1 MKRILIF
8 AFAVSLFFPPATLH
22 AEDFHTTGVIREFD
36 ILEQDGFTEEV
47 ATVELADGRV
57 VEAMYGAA
65 ETESGLSNLFSV
77 GQKVVVVELDSETGD
92 TLFVITDPY
101 RIPAIIGAVIGF
113 FVLIFVI
120 GKMRGVTSLL
130 GLVLSIAII
139 VFFIVPKI
147 ADGASPLVVA
157 LIGAT
162 LIAVLSITTAHGF
175 SRRTM
180 VALSATLC
188 TLMIA
193 TILSSIAVNVTHLFG
208 LGNEDAYIL
217 QFGQFSQINFE
228 GLLLA
233 GIIIGALGVLDDVTT
248 AQVAAVDEIHKA
260 NPALSKKD
268 LLQRSFSVGKEHL
281 TSMVNTLALAYAG
294 ASLPLLLAFSVSG
307 VPAWALIN
315 GELISE
321 EIIRTVIGSASLVLA
336 VPISTRFAVHFLA
349 GKQTSE
355 AVDKASLD

>member
-1 MKRILIF
+1 MR
-8 AFAVSLFFPPATLH
+8 
-22 AEDFHTTGVIREFD
+22 
-36 ILEQDGFTEEV
+36 
-47 ATVELADGRV
+47 
-57 VEAMYGAA
+57 YN
-65 ETESGLSNLFSV
+65 GLSDLFAV
-77 GQKVVVVELDSETGD
+77 GQKVVVVGLDTETGD
-92 TLFVITDPY
+92 MLFVITDPY
-101 RIPAIIGAVIGF
+101 RIPAIIGVVIGF
-113 FVLIFVI
+113 FVLIFAI
-120 GKMRGVTSLL
+120 GRIRGITSLF

-147 ADGASPLVVA
+147 ADGASPLVIA

-175 SRRTM
+175 SRRTL
-180 VALSATLC
+180 VALGATLL
-188 TLMIA
+188 TLFIA
-193 TILSSIAVNVTHLFG
+193 TVFSSIVVTMTHLFG

-217 QFGQFSQINFE
+217 QFGQFNQINFK

-260 NPALSKKD
+260 NPAFSKKD

-294 ASLPLLLAFSVSG
+294 ASLPLLLAFSVS
-307 VPAWALIN
+307 VLPVWALIN

-321 EIIRTVIGSASLVLA
+321 EIIRTIIGSATLVLA
-336 VPISTRFAVHFLA
+336 VPISTHLAVHFLA
-349 GKQTSE
+349 SKRTSHP
-355 AVDKASLD
+355 VDKTPLD